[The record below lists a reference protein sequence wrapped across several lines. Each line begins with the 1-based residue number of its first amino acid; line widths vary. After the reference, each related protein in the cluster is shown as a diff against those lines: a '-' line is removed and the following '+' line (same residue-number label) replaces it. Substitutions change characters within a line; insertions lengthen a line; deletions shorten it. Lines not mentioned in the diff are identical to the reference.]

1 MSAGFQA
8 TVSFPPGTPQEAQAV
23 DLMAPEDMGL
33 WRVSAISLAPV
44 AMRARIIYGTSSS
57 FRISNLRLPL
67 VAYVPG
73 ACQLYLAPDVS
84 PVVADINVRVS
95 ATLITNG
102 LQVLRTFHDSAAA
115 AVLLPPSAMRY
126 TALTAST
133 VTIEGIAVAVAVGT
147 DILLTAPSTLTAGAG
162 IAEHEL

>member
-8 TVSFPPGTPQEAQAV
+8 SVSFPPGIPQETQAV
-23 DLMAPEDMGL
+23 DLMAPENMGL
-33 WRVSAISLAPV
+33 WRVSAVSVAPV
-44 AMRARIIYGTSSS
+44 AMRARLIYGTSSS
-57 FRISNLRLPL
+57 FQISNLRLPL

-73 ACQLYLAPDVS
+73 SCQLYLTPDVS

-102 LQVLRTFHDSAAA
+102 VQILRTFHDSGAG
-115 AVLLPPSAMRY
+115 AVLLPPSGVRY

-133 VTIEGIAVAVAVGT
+133 VTIEGIAVAVAVGA
-147 DILLTAPSTLTAGAG
+147 DIILTAPSTLTAGAG
-162 IAEHEL
+162 LVEHEL

>member
-8 TVSFPPGTPQEAQAV
+8 SVSFPPGIPQEAQAV
-23 DLMAPEDMGL
+23 DIMAPENMGL

-44 AMRARIIYGTSSS
+44 AMRARLIYGTSSS
-57 FRISNLRLPL
+57 FQISNLRLPL

-84 PVVADINVRVS
+84 PVVAGIEVRVS

-102 LQVLRTFHDSAAA
+102 PQVLRTFHDSAAG
-115 AVLLPPSAMRY
+115 AVLLPPSAIRY

-147 DILLTAPSTLTAGAG
+147 DIILTAPSTLTAGAG